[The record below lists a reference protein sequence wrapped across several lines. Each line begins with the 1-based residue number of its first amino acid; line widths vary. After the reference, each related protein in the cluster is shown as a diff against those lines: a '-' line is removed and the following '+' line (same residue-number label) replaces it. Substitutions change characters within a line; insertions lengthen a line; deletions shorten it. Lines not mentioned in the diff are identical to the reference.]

1 MFRLNYFGDGLT
13 IIYGDKW
20 LKYCFRHFVHRSKTK
35 QLIKLNYL
43 QSAIF
48 VIFAFKQLF
57 LNCIFSVSCIQSD
70 LVLFLNF
77 CLFFLQLLINYKLS
91 IVNDNSV
98 NRSYVLYTV
107 FG

>member
-1 MFRLNYFGDGLT
+1 MFRLNYFGEGLT
-13 IIYGDKW
+13 IIYGDNW
-20 LKYCFRHFVHRSKTK
+20 LKYCFRHFDFRQFV
-35 QLIKLNYL
+35 LDNYL
-43 QSAIF
+43 QFAIF

-70 LVLFLNF
+70 LLLFLNF
-77 CLFFLQLLINYKLS
+77 CLFFLQLLIDYKLS
-91 IVNDNSV
+91 IVNDNSI